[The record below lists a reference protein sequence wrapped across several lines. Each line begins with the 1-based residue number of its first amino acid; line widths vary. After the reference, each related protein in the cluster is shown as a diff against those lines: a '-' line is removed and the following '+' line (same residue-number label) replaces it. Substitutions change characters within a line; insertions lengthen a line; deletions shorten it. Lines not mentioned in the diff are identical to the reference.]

1 MGRSLFNQIN
11 KTTMDENIKKIISE
25 IFETD
30 DDDYDWKRDGSLKS
44 I

>member
-1 MGRSLFNQIN
+1 
-11 KTTMDENIKKIISE
+11 MDENIKKIISE

-44 I
+44 IYNTSFRLYF